1 MKAKILFG
9 ATIALVASVL
19 TSCGGTGGFGKLEM
33 DSADAVT
40 KVKEL
45 VSDNFDSNEWKLVEM
60 NWNEGSG
67 DRATLENNLNLGY
80 VSVKVVNAKGQVF
93 VQSFIGQT
101 GFTPS
106 NISPDHWYSYL
117 DYEKIKPID
126 MTKFDPAAIVK
137 ILDEAKAMIPE
148 EYEFKSL
155 ADYEIKAGVPDNREG
170 EGEYTAEQTASF
182 TINVVEKGNETVS
195 NAGTTS
201 IIYYEI
207 DYKVAADGTIT
218 MDLD

>member
-137 ILDEAKAMIPE
+137 ILDEA
-148 EYEFKSL
+148 
-155 ADYEIKAGVPDNREG
+155 
-170 EGEYTAEQTASF
+170 TAEPQP
-182 TINVVEKGNETVS
+182 
-195 NAGTTS
+195 
-201 IIYYEI
+201 
-207 DYKVAADGTIT
+207 KV
-218 MDLD
+218 